1 MNTLINK
8 ETANL
13 ENNGI
18 DFDQGHIE
26 VKIVRSMIDGKMAKL
41 LDGAGGS
48 SCQLCTAS
56 KCQLKDL
63 YFV

>member
-1 MNTLINK
+1 MDTINK

-26 VKIVRSMIDGKMAKL
+26 VKIVRSRIDGKMAKL
-41 LDGAGGS
+41 LDGLEDPAVNCVQHPNVS
-48 SCQLCTAS
+48 
-56 KCQLKDL
+56 
-63 YFV
+63 